1 MKKLAWAKN
10 KGKNQ
15 ENRLYLTRTIQLP
28 LNTWLPIF
36 EGPMPAGTRIWNSCV
51 WESRNAREN
60 GKKYPTESELK
71 EKFKRYQSWK
81 QLHSQSAQSV
91 VEEYFE
97 AVRSYAKHK
106 KNGHEE
112 VRPPGFKP
120 KTALRTITW
129 KKQGFEYEKDRL
141 VLKLSRKLGSVAIPL
156 PVGSDVLK
164 LPGGTVLKGVPV
176 EVKVKAIY
184 RKGEVTGLGLH
195 VTWDFGVVPTVS
207 GKKIS
212 AYDVNTTL
220 IARVSSE
227 GSQQLIV
234 CRELLALE
242 QYRNKKIADFQ
253 ERMSRCKERS
263 RRWKALLAAKRR
275 FLKKIGRRIRQLTH
289 SLTKFMAELDKSEG
303 VASSVLGDLTNVRRR
318 SRTGDKGKKASQKIN
333 QLPFAQIKQQH
344 SYKCLLRQINPESEK
359 ETLSSQTCYLCGTK
373 NISCRVHRGLWRC
386 ETCGATIHADTNGA
400 GNTLKNR
407 LFGNC
412 VGIKAPVLLKSPEI
426 YRWNK
431 RYNRFEKV
439 SPRAA

>member
-1 MKKLAWAKN
+1 MAWAKE
-10 KGKNQ
+10 KGKQ
-15 ENRLYLTRTIQLP
+15 QKNRLYLTRTIPLP
-28 LNTWLPIF
+28 LDVWRPAF
-36 EGPMPAGTRIWNSCV
+36 EGPMLAGTKIWNSCV
-51 WESRNAREN
+51 WESRQAREN
-60 GKKYPTESELK
+60 GGKLPTEGELK
-71 EKFKRYQSWK
+71 KKFKGYGSWN

-97 AVRSYAKHK
+97 AVRSYVKHK

-112 VRPPGFKP
+112 MRPPGFKP
-120 KTALRTITW
+120 KTTLRTITW

-141 VLKLSRKLGSVAIPL
+141 VLKLSRKLDSVAIPL
-156 PVGSDVLK
+156 PAGSDVLK

-184 RKGEVTGLGLH
+184 RKREVAGLELH

-212 AYDVNTTL
+212 AYDVNTAL

-242 QYRNKKIADFQ
+242 QYRNKKIAEFQ
-253 ERMSRCKERS
+253 ERMSRCKEGS

-275 FLKKIGRRIRQLTH
+275 FLKKIGRRIKQLTH
-289 SLTKFMAELDKSEG
+289 SLTKLMAELDKSEG
-303 VASSVLGDLTNVRRR
+303 VASSVLGDLTNMRRR

-333 QLPFAQIKQQH
+333 QLPFAQIKEQH

-359 ETLSSQTCYLCGTK
+359 EMLGSQTCYLCGTK
-373 NISCRVHRGLWRC
+373 NISYRVHRGLWRC
-386 ETCGATIHADTNGA
+386 GSCGATIHADVNGA

-407 LFGNC
+407 LFGKC
-412 VGIKAPVLLKSPEI
+412 VGVRAPAPLKLPEV
-426 YRWNK
+426 YRWN
-431 RYNRFEKV
+431 RRFNHFEKV